1 MNVNNDFFL
10 ARAGHPSLKPFYFI
24 GAPFEKALDLY
35 LKRRMDLSDFY
46 QNLKPKL
53 SYLDE
58 EYTLSQKLD
67 FLNPLEITGSSK
79 YLLLETQSD
88 WSLLIGNNR
97 NGTDFSSVPYEALL
111 WKIRLLTMYL
121 RPYFGK
127 DEFGAVSFTLYEG
140 SKQVSRHDCETRDVM
155 LHKETS
161 RVEFM
166 EYGTPLP
173 FEQTE
178 KYTERLKKNRLTVE
192 MIEEYCKHLGIS
204 LFDLDFYQSKAALI
218 EILRNK

>member
-1 MNVNNDFFL
+1 MNVNKDFFL
-10 ARAGHPSLKPFYFI
+10 ARDGHPSLKQFYFI

-121 RPYFGK
+121 P
-127 DEFGAVSFTLYEG
+127 S
-140 SKQVSRHDCETRDVM
+140 
-155 LHKETS
+155 
-161 RVEFM
+161 
-166 EYGTPLP
+166 
-173 FEQTE
+173 
-178 KYTERLKKNRLTVE
+178 
-192 MIEEYCKHLGIS
+192 
-204 LFDLDFYQSKAALI
+204 
-218 EILRNK
+218 

>member
-1 MNVNNDFFL
+1 MMNVNKDFFL
-10 ARAGHPSLKPFYFI
+10 AKDGHPSLKQFYFI

-35 LKRRMDLSDFY
+35 LKRLMDLSDFY

-88 WSLLIGNNR
+88 WSLLIDNNR

-121 RPYFGK
+121 RPYFAKMNSVRSHLPYMRAANRFPVMTAKPEMLCCIKKPVVSSLWNMARRCRLNRQKNIPK
-127 DEFGAVSFTLYEG
+127 D
-140 SKQVSRHDCETRDVM
+140 SKKT
-155 LHKETS
+155 
-161 RVEFM
+161 
-166 EYGTPLP
+166 G
-173 FEQTE
+173 
-178 KYTERLKKNRLTVE
+178 
-192 MIEEYCKHLGIS
+192 
-204 LFDLDFYQSKAALI
+204 
-218 EILRNK
+218 